1 MINYSDTIF
10 TIFQYFSLILCAIYI
25 KKYFNDYGKFRIK
38 EYVLFDTDTK
48 YFVIEEK
55 CFITW
60 ERHLNK
66 EFSIYDNYTESTLF
80 SSYQSALN
88 FFSSN
93 NMYKGKKLIN

>member
-10 TIFQYFSLILCAIYI
+10 TIFQYFSLILCVIYI
-25 KKYFNDYGKFRIK
+25 KNYFNDYGKFRIK

-60 ERHLNK
+60 KRHLNK
-66 EFSIYDNYTESTLF
+66 FIRKST
-80 SSYQSALN
+80 N
-88 FFSSN
+88 
-93 NMYKGKKLIN
+93 